1 MARTFLQSD
10 LVDLRTDDCRWSE
23 VADYTLDAGGPLVRP
38 YRRMGSDFASVPVVD
53 HLRDIAEQYPDKLA
67 VSDGVD
73 RLNYSDLFSAV
84 ENLSR
89 RIAGSVADGEAVGI
103 LLASSIWYPVAI
115 LASMAAGRPSVP
127 FNIRDPGS
135 RMVEIAVAARLSAVI
150 GAGKVRHARLPQ
162 EIRWIDVAAG
172 VSATHSWTPAPPLS
186 DVVPVDAPAIVLYTS
201 GSTGRPK
208 GIVNSQRSL
217 LQRVQQYV
225 DSCHINAED
234 VILPLT
240 GPATIAGC
248 REMFA
253 ALLTG
258 ATLHLVDV
266 EAVGLRAVRSR
277 MRTEGATITYV
288 VPTLLRALMAEEADT
303 FNSLRVVRIGGE
315 KVAWTDIALLRKVV
329 SNACLVQVGYSSTES
344 TGSQWFVPRSLPE
357 HGASVPAGWLLPGIA
372 FAIVNDEG
380 RPVEPGESGELLI
393 KSPYVLLG
401 HWEDGAV
408 VPAQSDPDDPGVRI
422 FATGDLVQLDDL
434 GLLRIVG
441 RKGRQLKINGRRV
454 EPAELEHVLRCAPAV
469 EDAVAIATAAN
480 ELVAFVVPRH
490 SAGPDLAAELG
501 QVVKEKLPRPLRPL
515 RLHTIAEVPRLPG
528 GKADVAKL
536 REMDLLA
543 RKTAPNPQPASGGRE
558 PATYQLVRD
567 AWTRSLNINQIAGSW
582 DEAGGDSL
590 KLLHCIMQI
599 EGAIGQELSLEAF
612 TVDMTAVEMA
622 DAIVGQRTTGQ
633 IAPPKAD
640 TPPTL
645 FLLPGSIGYGPSMA
659 AFATAIR
666 AVARVTPIKYPD
678 LKSILGGKN
687 TVASMADAAVEQIQR
702 SQSVG
707 DIRLLGHS
715 LGGAVGF
722 EVAAR
727 LLEAG
732 RVVKFLGI
740 LDTSIVNERR
750 DYRETLARVVRRV
763 RTNRINVSRV
773 ACRALAKVTCAIG
786 CEARLAW
793 ILDRYSRQ
801 KFDATCFRIKLE
813 LQEVLRSRAFFQW
826 LASPKPAVPINATL
840 FRCDREGVPQSLGW
854 DRSFASLDVIRIA
867 GNHID
872 LVVEPHLTKNRPLIE
887 KAISQTCAS
896 AGYSELETP

>member
-1 MARTFLQSD
+1 MS
-10 LVDLRTDDCRWSE
+10 
-23 VADYTLDAGGPLVRP
+23 
-38 YRRMGSDFASVPVVD
+38 
-53 HLRDIAEQYPDKLA
+53 
-67 VSDGVD
+67 
-73 RLNYSDLFSAV
+73 N
-84 ENLSR
+84 
-89 RIAGSVADGEAVGI
+89 
-103 LLASSIWYPVAI
+103 
-115 LASMAAGRPSVP
+115 
-127 FNIRDPGS
+127 
-135 RMVEIAVAARLSAVI
+135 
-150 GAGKVRHARLPQ
+150 
-162 EIRWIDVAAG
+162 
-172 VSATHSWTPAPPLS
+172 
-186 DVVPVDAPAIVLYTS
+186 
-201 GSTGRPK
+201 
-208 GIVNSQRSL
+208 
-217 LQRVQQYV
+217 
-225 DSCHINAED
+225 SCHINAED

-288 VPTLLRALMAEEADT
+288 VPTLLRALMAEEAADT

-329 SNACLVQVGYSSTES
+329 SNTCLVQVGYSSTEL

-357 HGASVPAGWLLPGIA
+357 YGASVPAGWLLPGIA
-372 FAIVNDEG
+372 FTIVNDEG

-393 KSPYVLLG
+393 KSPHVLLG
-401 HWEDGAV
+401 HWEGGAV
-408 VPAQSDPDDPGVRI
+408 LPAQSDPDDPGVRI
-422 FATGDLVQLDDL
+422 FATGDLVQLDHL

-454 EPAELEHVLRCAPAV
+454 EPAELEHVSCVARRPWKTRWQSQRRRTNWSRSSFPGTRPARRARTLRPNSAKSSRRSCRGRCGRCGFTRSPRCRVYRAERPMWRNSGRLICWPARRRQIRSPPTA
-469 EDAVAIATAAN
+469 DASRRLISSCGMPGPGVPTSTKSREAGTKPVAIS
-480 ELVAFVVPRH
+480 P
-490 SAGPDLAAELG
+490 
-501 QVVKEKLPRPLRPL
+501 
-515 RLHTIAEVPRLPG
+515 
-528 GKADVAKL
+528 
-536 REMDLLA
+536 
-543 RKTAPNPQPASGGRE
+543 
-558 PATYQLVRD
+558 
-567 AWTRSLNINQIAGSW
+567 
-582 DEAGGDSL
+582 

-599 EGAIGQELSLEAF
+599 EGAIGHELSLEAF

-622 DAIVGQRTTGQ
+622 DAIVSQGTTGR
-633 IAPPKAD
+633 IARPKAD
-640 TPPTL
+640 APPTL

-750 DYRETLARVVRRV
+750 DYRETFARVVRRV

-793 ILDRYSRQ
+793 ILDRYSRR

-854 DRSFASLDVIRIA
+854 DRSFASLDVIPIA

-896 AGYSELETP
+896 AGYRELETP

>member
-1 MARTFLQSD
+1 
-10 LVDLRTDDCRWSE
+10 
-23 VADYTLDAGGPLVRP
+23 
-38 YRRMGSDFASVPVVD
+38 
-53 HLRDIAEQYPDKLA
+53 
-67 VSDGVD
+67 
-73 RLNYSDLFSAV
+73 
-84 ENLSR
+84 
-89 RIAGSVADGEAVGI
+89 
-103 LLASSIWYPVAI
+103 
-115 LASMAAGRPSVP
+115 
-127 FNIRDPGS
+127 
-135 RMVEIAVAARLSAVI
+135 
-150 GAGKVRHARLPQ
+150 
-162 EIRWIDVAAG
+162 
-172 VSATHSWTPAPPLS
+172 
-186 DVVPVDAPAIVLYTS
+186 VLYTS

-277 MRTEGATITYV
+277 MRSEGATITYV
-288 VPTLLRALMAEEADT
+288 VPTLLRALMAEEAADT

-408 VPAQSDPDDPGVRI
+408 VPAQSDPDNPGVRI

-490 SAGPDLAAELG
+490 SAGTDLAAELG

-543 RKTAPNPQPASGGRE
+543 RKTAPNPQPANGGRSRR
-558 PATYQLVRD
+558 LISVRD
-567 AWTRSLNINQIAGSW
+567 AWTRSPTSTNIAGS
-582 DEAGGDSL
+582 
-590 KLLHCIMQI
+590 
-599 EGAIGQELSLEAF
+599 
-612 TVDMTAVEMA
+612 
-622 DAIVGQRTTGQ
+622 
-633 IAPPKAD
+633 
-640 TPPTL
+640 
-645 FLLPGSIGYGPSMA
+645 
-659 AFATAIR
+659 
-666 AVARVTPIKYPD
+666 
-678 LKSILGGKN
+678 
-687 TVASMADAAVEQIQR
+687 
-702 SQSVG
+702 
-707 DIRLLGHS
+707 
-715 LGGAVGF
+715 
-722 EVAAR
+722 
-727 LLEAG
+727 
-732 RVVKFLGI
+732 
-740 LDTSIVNERR
+740 
-750 DYRETLARVVRRV
+750 
-763 RTNRINVSRV
+763 
-773 ACRALAKVTCAIG
+773 
-786 CEARLAW
+786 
-793 ILDRYSRQ
+793 
-801 KFDATCFRIKLE
+801 
-813 LQEVLRSRAFFQW
+813 
-826 LASPKPAVPINATL
+826 
-840 FRCDREGVPQSLGW
+840 
-854 DRSFASLDVIRIA
+854 
-867 GNHID
+867 
-872 LVVEPHLTKNRPLIE
+872 
-887 KAISQTCAS
+887 
-896 AGYSELETP
+896 

>member
-1 MARTFLQSD
+1 MAWTYLQSD
-10 LVDLRTDDCRWSE
+10 LGDVQTDDCKWSE
-23 VADYTLDAGGPLVRP
+23 VADYILDADGPLVRP
-38 YRRMGSDFASVPVVD
+38 YRRMGSGFASVPIVD
-53 HLRDIAEQYPDKLA
+53 RLRDIAEQYPDKLA
-67 VSDGVD
+67 VGDGVD

-89 RIAGSVADGEAVGI
+89 RIADSVADGEAVGI
-103 LLASSIWYPVAI
+103 LLASSIWYPVAM

-135 RMVEIAVAARLSAVI
+135 RIVEIAVAARLSAVI
-150 GAGKVRHARLPQ
+150 GAGKARHARLPQ

-288 VPTLLRALMAEEADT
+288 VPTLLRALMAEEAADT

-329 SNACLVQVGYSSTES
+329 SNTCLVQVGYSSTES

-357 HGASVPAGWLLPGIA
+357 YGASVPAGWLLPGIA
-372 FAIVNDEG
+372 FTIVNDEG

-401 HWEDGAV
+401 HWEGGAV
-408 VPAQSDPDDPGVRI
+408 LPAQSDPDDPGVRI
-422 FATGDLVQLDDL
+422 FATGDLVQLDHL

-490 SAGPDLAAELG
+490 AAGPAGPDLAAELG

-536 REMDLLA
+536 REIDLLA
-543 RKTAPNPQPASGGRE
+543 RKTAPNPQPANGGRE

-567 AWTRSLNINQIAGSW
+567 AWTRSSQHQPNRG
-582 DEAGGDSL
+582 
-590 KLLHCIMQI
+590 KL
-599 EGAIGQELSLEAF
+599 GRS
-612 TVDMTAVEMA
+612 
-622 DAIVGQRTTGQ
+622 RWR
-633 IAPPKAD
+633 
-640 TPPTL
+640 
-645 FLLPGSIGYGPSMA
+645 
-659 AFATAIR
+659 FA
-666 AVARVTPIKYPD
+666 
-678 LKSILGGKN
+678 
-687 TVASMADAAVEQIQR
+687 
-702 SQSVG
+702 
-707 DIRLLGHS
+707 
-715 LGGAVGF
+715 
-722 EVAAR
+722 EVAALYHADR
-727 LLEAG
+727 GCHRARAFARSLHRRHDSRRNG
-732 RVVKFLGI
+732 RC
-740 LDTSIVNERR
+740 DR
-750 DYRETLARVVRRV
+750 
-763 RTNRINVSRV
+763 VSRDDWPHR
-773 ACRALAKVTCAIG
+773 ASESRCASNPFSFAGIHRLWTEHGGLCDGDSRGRSGHPYQIPGSQKHPRRKEYGCQHGRRRRRADPAEPICR
-786 CEARLAW
+786 
-793 ILDRYSRQ
+793 RYSPSRP
-801 KFDATCFRIKLE
+801 FARWSGGIRSCSAAA
-813 LQEVLRSRAFFQW
+813 RSRAGSQ
-826 LASPKPAVPINATL
+826 
-840 FRCDREGVPQSLGW
+840 
-854 DRSFASLDVIRIA
+854 
-867 GNHID
+867 
-872 LVVEPHLTKNRPLIE
+872 
-887 KAISQTCAS
+887 IS
-896 AGYSELETP
+896 GYSGYIHRERAS